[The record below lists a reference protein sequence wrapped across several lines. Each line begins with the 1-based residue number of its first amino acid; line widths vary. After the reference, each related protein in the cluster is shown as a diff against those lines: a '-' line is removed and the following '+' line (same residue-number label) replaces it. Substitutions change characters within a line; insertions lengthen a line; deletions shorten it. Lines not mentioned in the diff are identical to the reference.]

1 MKRLV
6 GIIVGIV
13 ISILVVN
20 SVLAAGFG
28 ISPYSIEI
36 DVPSNGS
43 TNVDFT
49 VYDYIG
55 DIDISLEDIPLE
67 ISPTSV
73 HVPPGDSKITLT
85 FYGDGSG
92 ETYSG
97 SIRFL
102 ANSGSNILAGIKVK
116 AEITVGREPFAGVE
130 AEGGIGR
137 DSTSVPGWLWL
148 ALALGGLALIYAGY
162 LLRRRR
168 RLIKRRERIQ

>member
-92 ETYSG
+92 ET
-97 SIRFL
+97 
-102 ANSGSNILAGIKVK
+102 
-116 AEITVGREPFAGVE
+116 
-130 AEGGIGR
+130 
-137 DSTSVPGWLWL
+137 
-148 ALALGGLALIYAGY
+148 
-162 LLRRRR
+162 
-168 RLIKRRERIQ
+168 